1 MNHEKVINM
10 IPKPSDKA
18 GRILMPLV
26 LVGVILIFIAYN
38 TVVVVQA
45 GTRGVVLHLGAVKPL
60 VLSPGFHLKIPFIQQ
75 VIPID
80 VRVGKAQSDQTAA
93 SKDLQIVTTTV
104 AVNFHLVPD
113 EVNKLYQDVGL
124 AYEDRIVAP
133 AIGEA
138 VKATTAQYTAEELIS
153 KRSEVSAKVKEAL
166 ADKLSTY
173 FMALDEIN
181 ITEFKFSDEYNNAIE
196 QKQIAEQNALKAK
209 LDLQRITVEA
219 QQKIEQAKAEAESL
233 RLQKQEVTQ
242 ELIDLRQIEA
252 QMKAI
257 EKWDGK
263 MPTVTG
269 GATPFI
275 DINQVK

>member
-1 MNHEKVINM
+1 MEKDNVIKMNLKNGEKFTKVLLPFMLAGIILLLLAFNSIVI
-10 IPKPSDKA
+10 
-18 GRILMPLV
+18 
-26 LVGVILIFIAYN
+26 
-38 TVVVVQA
+38 VQA
-45 GTRGVVLHLGAVKPL
+45 GTRGIVLQLGAVQPL
-60 VLSPGFHLKIPFIQQ
+60 VLNEGLHFKIPFVQQ
-75 VIPID
+75 VIPVD

-93 SKDLQIVTTTV
+93 SRDLQIVTTTI

-113 EVNKLYQDVGL
+113 EVNTLYQNVGL

-138 VKATTAQYTAEELIS
+138 VKAVTAQYTAEELIS
-153 KRSEVSAKVKEAL
+153 KRSEVSAKVKETL
-166 ADKLSTY
+166 AAKLSTY
-173 FMALDEIN
+173 HMALDEIN
-181 ITEFKFSDEYNNAIE
+181 ITEFKFSTEYNNAIE

-209 LDLQRITVEA
+209 LDLQRIAVEA
-219 QQKIEQAKAEAESL
+219 QQKVERAKAEAESL

-242 ELIDLRQIEA
+242 ELIDLRRIEA
-252 QMKAI
+252 QMRAI

-263 MPTVTG
+263 MPSVTG

>member
-1 MNHEKVINM
+1 MDQDKITNM
-10 IPKPSDKA
+10 IPKSNGKA
-18 GRILMPLV
+18 TKVLIPLV
-26 LVGVILIFIAYN
+26 VVGLILLMIAFN
-38 TVVVVQA
+38 SVVVVQP
-45 GTRGVVLHLGAVKPL
+45 GTRGIVLQLGAVKPL
-60 VLSPGFHLKIPFIQQ
+60 VLNEGFHFKLPFIQKI
-75 VIPID
+75 IPID

-93 SKDLQIVTTTV
+93 SKDLQVVTTTV

-113 EVNKLYQDVGL
+113 EVNKLYQNVGL

-138 VKATTAQYTAEELIS
+138 VKAVTAQYTAEELIS
-153 KRSEVSAKVKEAL
+153 KRSEVSAKVKETL
-166 ADKLSTY
+166 AAKLSTY

-181 ITEFKFSDEYNNAIE
+181 ITEFKFSPEYNNAIE

-209 LDLQRITVEA
+209 LDLQRIEVEA

-242 ELIDLRQIEA
+242 ELIDLREIEA
-252 QMKAI
+252 QIKAI

-263 MPTVTG
+263 LPSVTG

-275 DINQVK
+275 DVNTVK

>member
-1 MNHEKVINM
+1 MDEDNVINM
-10 IPKPSDKA
+10 KFKPGEKSR
-18 GRILMPLV
+18 GLIPLV
-26 LVGVILIFIAYN
+26 LVGISLLFIAFN
-38 TVVVVQA
+38 AIVIVQA
-45 GTRGVVLHLGAVKPL
+45 GTRGVVLQLGAVQPVVMGEGL
-60 VLSPGFHLKIPFIQQ
+60 HFKIPFIQK

-80 VRVGKAQSDQTAA
+80 VRVGKSQSDQTAA
-93 SKDLQIVTTTV
+93 SRDLQIVTTTV

-113 EVNKLYQDVGL
+113 EVNKLYQNVGL
-124 AYEDRIVAP
+124 AYDDRIVAP

-138 VKATTAQYTAEELIS
+138 VKAVTAQYTAEELIS
-153 KRSEVSAKVKEAL
+153 KRSEVSSKVKETL
-166 ADKLSTY
+166 AAKLATY

-181 ITEFKFSDEYNNAIE
+181 ITEFKFSTEYNNAIE

-209 LDLQRITVEA
+209 LDLQRIEVEA
-219 QQKIEQAKAEAESL
+219 QQKIARAKAEAESL

-242 ELIDLRQIEA
+242 ELIELRQIEA

-263 MPTVTG
+263 LPAVTG

-275 DINQVK
+275 DINQLQ

>member
-1 MNHEKVINM
+1 MNQNNVIKMNPFSEKTV
-10 IPKPSDKA
+10 
-18 GRILMPLV
+18 RILISLV
-26 LVGVILIFIAYN
+26 VVGIILVFIAFN
-38 TVVVVQA
+38 SIVIVQA
-45 GTRGVVLHLGAVKPL
+45 GTRGIVLELGAVKPL
-60 VLSPGFHLKIPFIQQ
+60 VLSEGFHFKIPFIQQ

-93 SKDLQIVTTTV
+93 SRDLQIVTTTV
-104 AVNFHLVPD
+104 AVNFHLVPE
-113 EVNKLYQDVGL
+113 EVNKLYQNVGL
-124 AYEDRIVAP
+124 SYDDRIVAP

-138 VKATTAQYTAEELIS
+138 VKAVTAQYTAEELIS
-153 KRSEVSAKVKEAL
+153 KRSEVSAKVKETL
-166 ADKLSTY
+166 AAKLSTY
-173 FMALDEIN
+173 FMSLDEIN
-181 ITEFKFSDEYNNAIE
+181 ITEFKFSTEYNNAIE

-209 LDLQRITVEA
+209 LDLQRIEVEA

-263 MPTVTG
+263 LPNVTG

-275 DINQVK
+275 DINQMQ